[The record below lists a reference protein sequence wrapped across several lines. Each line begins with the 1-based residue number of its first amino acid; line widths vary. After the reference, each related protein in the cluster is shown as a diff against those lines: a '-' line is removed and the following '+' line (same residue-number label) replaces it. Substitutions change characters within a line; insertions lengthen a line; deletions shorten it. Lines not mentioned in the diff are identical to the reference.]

1 MLKLTSRDNS
11 RTPMQW
17 SSEPQAGFTASANPW
32 LPVNP
37 NHKEINAEGQ
47 AKRSDSILNYYR
59 SLIHFRRANPAL
71 VYGDY
76 RDLDPN
82 NPSIFCYQRVMQR
95 ESIVVVL
102 NMSSEPVKYLLP
114 DLIAPGE
121 LMICNSER
129 PVIGGPSLALSPWEA
144 RIYVGGLRN

>member
-17 SSEPQAGFTASANPW
+17 SSEPQAGFTTSASPW

-37 NHKEINAEGQ
+37 NHKEINATNQ
-47 AKRSDSILNYYR
+47 AARSDSILNYYR
-59 SLIHFRRANPAL
+59 SLIQFRRVNPAL

-82 NPSIFCYQRVMQR
+82 NASIFCYQRVMQR